1 MLEGRGTIQ
10 RYFDRLKTLSPCVPH
25 EIQQVQVQG
34 PESSSDGSL
43 SGVMQKW
50 REYQRQCLKYLYEAP
65 PIAAEGKFCNR
76 TFDNYA
82 CWPDGLP
89 GTYVNV
95 SCPSYLP
102 WANTVLHGQV
112 YRFCTSEG
120 TWLLKENSTLPW
132 RNLSECEASDQDAPE
147 EQLLNLSIIYTIGY
161 ALSFS
166 ALVIATA
173 ILLGF
178 RHLHCTRNY
187 IHLNLFTSFILRAI
201 SVFIKDSVVKWM
213 YSTAT
218 QEHQW
223 EGLISFQVGADTV
236 VVLRILESSRWCVC
250 ITLVP

>member
-1 MLEGRGTIQ
+1 
-10 RYFDRLKTLSPCVPH
+10 
-25 EIQQVQVQG
+25 
-34 PESSSDGSL
+34 
-43 SGVMQKW
+43 
-50 REYQRQCLKYLYEAP
+50 
-65 PIAAEGKFCNR
+65 
-76 TFDNYA
+76 
-82 CWPDGLP
+82 
-89 GTYVNV
+89 
-95 SCPSYLP
+95 
-102 WANTVLHGQV
+102 LHGQV
-112 YRFCTSEG
+112 YRFCTPEG

-201 SVFIKDSVVKWM
+201 SIFIKDSVVKWM

-223 EGLISFQVGADTV
+223 EGLISFQESLSCRLVFVMMQYCVAANYYWLLVEGMYLYTLL
-236 VVLRILESSRWCVC
+236 VLSVFSEQRIFRLYLC
-250 ITLVP
+250 IGW